1 MSVKSNNLKFENICS
16 ECSTEPTFIIIVR
29 MVQLFICT
37 SSPSLVKPIWYS
49 QNISRTG
56 KVSSGCHGNAASD

>member
-16 ECSTEPTFIIIVR
+16 EYSAEPTFIIIVG
-29 MVQLFICT
+29 MVQLINCT

-49 QNISRTG
+49 RNLSRTG
-56 KVSSGCHGNAASD
+56 KVSSGCDGNAASD